1 MPYLGRVL
9 AGRKRGCEVAYPRL
23 IRTLLF
29 GTLALMSYTA
39 AAVADDH
46 YGAIAYSTD
55 NGKYGY
61 TYDYG
66 TLASAEADAL
76 RNCSA
81 ASCQVV
87 LWFKNSCGALA
98 IGNGYA
104 YGAAWANNRGDAET
118 SAMTF
123 CSQNGTGCNIAQW
136 VCTSQ

>member
-1 MPYLGRVL
+1 
-9 AGRKRGCEVAYPRL
+9 VAYL
-23 IRTLLF
+23 KLLRTLLF
-29 GTLALMSYTA
+29 GVPALVFWTA
-39 AAVADDH
+39 AAVAADH

-55 NGKYGY
+55 NGRYGY

-66 TLASAEADAL
+66 TLASAQADAL
-76 RNCSA
+76 KNCNDG
-81 ASCQVV
+81 SCQVV

-98 IGNGYA
+98 IGNRYS

-136 VCTSQ
+136 LCTSQ

>member
-1 MPYLGRVL
+1 V
-9 AGRKRGCEVAYPRL
+9 
-23 IRTLLF
+23 LF
-29 GTLALMSYTA
+29 GMLALVFWAS
-39 AAVADDH
+39 AAVAADH

-66 TLASAEADAL
+66 TLASAETDAL
-76 RNCSA
+76 KNCA
-81 ASCQVV
+81 DRSCQVV
-87 LWFKNSCGALA
+87 LWFKNRCGALA

-104 YGAAWANNRGDAET
+104 YGAAWANNRGDAEA